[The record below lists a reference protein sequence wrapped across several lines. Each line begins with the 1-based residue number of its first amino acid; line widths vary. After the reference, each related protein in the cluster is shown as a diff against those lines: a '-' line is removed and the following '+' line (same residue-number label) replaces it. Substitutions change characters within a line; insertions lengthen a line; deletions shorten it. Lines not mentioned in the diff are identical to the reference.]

1 MSEPRIAR
9 DAILH
14 AVRAAQPPA
23 MSLPEVRAVL
33 AARAIPAGDPVARFT
48 AAAQHAGARV
58 LRSTRDAVPELIA
71 STFPN
76 SERAESELFV
86 CEGTLGVV
94 ENGAIWLSESRLG
107 RRAALF
113 LATHVVV
120 LLDTSALVEDLHAAY
135 AQLDV
140 ASEVFGMFMAGPS
153 KTADI
158 EQSLVV
164 GAQGPKGLTIVL
176 RTPSH
181 SDISSDSSSRP
192 PATRGAP

>member
-1 MSEPRIAR
+1 M
-9 DAILH
+9 
-14 AVRAAQPPA
+14 
-23 MSLPEVRAVL
+23 
-33 AARAIPAGDPVARFT
+33 ARFT

-58 LRSTRDAVPELIA
+58 LSSPRDAVPDLIA

-76 SERAESELFV
+76 TGRADSELLV

-94 ENGAIWLSESRLG
+94 ENGAVWLSESRLE

-135 AQLDV
+135 AQLDI

-158 EQSLVV
+158 EQSLVI

-176 RTPSH
+176 RTPSD
-181 SDISSDSSSRP
+181 SDSASDSSSRP
-192 PATRGAP
+192 PATRATP